1 MEQRLSFLTLGVADL
16 ARSQAF
22 YEALGWTVSGYSV
35 PGKIVFF
42 QLNGIVFGLFGRADL
57 AEDAGLP
64 NSPPQPFS
72 GITLSH
78 NVRSEPEV
86 ETVMATAEAAGAKL
100 LKAPHRADWGGVVAY
115 FADPDGHAWEVCF
128 NPHAR
133 IDEAGSVWLPR

>member
-1 MEQRLSFLTLGVADL
+1 MEQRISFFTLGVTDL

-22 YEALGWTVSGYSV
+22 YEGLGWTASAYGV

-42 QLNGIVFGLFGRADL
+42 QLNGLIMGLFGRADL

-64 NSPPQPFS
+64 NSPPQAFS
-72 GITLSH
+72 GVTISH

-86 ETVMATAEAAGAKL
+86 ESVMATAERAGATV
-100 LKAPHRADWGGVVAY
+100 LKGAHRAEWGGIVAY